1 MIVVIFK
8 SMKIIGQSPKIQEV
22 LRTADL
28 VAGTDVPVLITGE
41 TGSGKSLFARRI
53 HQQSSRKQR
62 AFIKVNCASLDEVN
76 LDTSL
81 FGSEEVDGA
90 IKKARS
96 GTLFLNDVSALPDS
110 LQAKL
115 LHLIETGEVIR
126 SDNSVKKYDVRLI
139 ATTQNNLFKCV
150 ENGSFRTDLFYRLNV
165 IPVELPTLKERQNDV
180 MLLVDY
186 FFRQFV
192 REQHQM
198 APSFTK
204 AALKKLHQYD
214 WPGNVR
220 ELQNFCERMYVLFSG
235 KEVDV
240 TNLPHELR
248 SYSFKTSLESPFS
261 LPASGIKLEL
271 VEVDLIQQALQTTG
285 GNKSKAAR
293 LLGLTRDTFLYRLK
307 KYSIDL

>member
-1 MIVVIFK
+1 MN
-8 SMKIIGQSPKIQEV
+8 IIGQSSKIQEV

-28 VAGTDVPVLITGE
+28 VAGTDVPVLIR
-41 TGSGKSLFARRI
+41 GKIGVGKNLFALRI
-53 HQQSSRKQR
+53 HQQSSRKRR
-62 AFIKVNCASLDEVN
+62 AFIKVNCASLDKDSVEAC
-76 LDTSL
+76 L
-81 FGSEEVDGA
+81 FGSEAVKGSKGIEGA

-96 GTLFLNDVSALPDS
+96 GTLFLNEVSVLSDS
-110 LQAKL
+110 VQAKL
-115 LHLIETGEVIR
+115 LHFIETSEVIR
-126 SDNSVKKYDVRLI
+126 SDNSVKKYNVRLI
-139 ATTQNNLFKCV
+139 TATQNNLFKHV
-150 ENGSFRTDLFYRLNV
+150 EKGNFHADLFYRLNV
-165 IPVELPTLKERQNDV
+165 IPIELPTLKAREGDV
-180 MLLVDY
+180 MLLVDS
-186 FFRQFV
+186 FFRQLV

-204 AALKKLHQYD
+204 AARKKLLQYD

-240 TNLPHELR
+240 SNLPYELR
-248 SYSFKTSLESPFS
+248 SYSFKTNLQFPFS

-271 VEVDLIQQALQTTG
+271 LEIDLIQQALQTAG

-307 KYSIDL
+307 KYSINL

>member
-1 MIVVIFK
+1 
-8 SMKIIGQSPKIQEV
+8 MKIIGQSPKIQEV

-28 VAGTDVPVLITGE
+28 IAGTDVPVLISGDTG
-41 TGSGKSLFARRI
+41 TGKDLFARRI
-53 HQQSSRKQR
+53 HQQSARKQR
-62 AFIKVNCASLDEVN
+62 VFIKVNCASLDEMSS
-76 LDTSL
+76 DSCL
-81 FGSEEVDGA
+81 FGDEKIEGA

-96 GTLFLNDVSALPDS
+96 GTLFLNEVATLPQF

-115 LHLIETGEVIR
+115 LHFIETGETIR

-139 ATTQNNLFKCV
+139 VSSNQNLFTCV
-150 ENGSFRTDLFYRLNV
+150 EQGTFQADLFYRLNV
-165 IPVELPTLKERQNDV
+165 IPVELPALKARQEDV
-180 MLLVDY
+180 MLLVDH

-198 APSFTK
+198 APSLTK
-204 AALKKLHQYD
+204 AAIKKLTQYD
-214 WPGNVR
+214 WPGNIR
-220 ELQNFCERMYVLFSG
+220 ELQNFCERMFILFSG

-240 TNLPHELR
+240 INLPHELR
-248 SYSFKTSLESPFS
+248 QYSCKTNLDSPFS
-261 LPASGIKLEL
+261 LPASGIKLEV

-307 KYSIDL
+307 KYSIDT